1 MSRVHSLRHTRLSL
15 RPTASLLK
23 IPTLQTLKLQIPTLL
38 RRLLPMPI
46 LHQLPPL
53 RKTRKTSR
61 KTHSKSRTLMRE
73 RQKMTRTT

>member
-38 RRLLPMPI
+38 RLLLPMPI
-46 LHQLPPL
+46 LLLLPPL
-53 RKTRKTSR
+53 RKIRKTSR
-61 KTHSKSRTLMRE
+61 KTPSKSRTQMKE
-73 RQKMTRTT
+73 RTKTTRTT